1 MSIDNRGRPLLGHT
15 RKKYQ
20 CLLTGRDGRMMRDFI
35 CASAVPRAL
44 SPPLLRSIPS
54 PPPRNRITQHLH
66 HHHLHQ
72 CDRPVQYSCRHRCCH
87 LSCHPIAST
96 GTTVEICSAPTAR
109 EISTDSAR
117 SQGTLRTISPVQG
130 RHRCAAAG
138 RDGQVASDTTEKKRS
153 SEKESTTVSTCALTA
168 WLRAGAKEGNVTNRR
183 DVVQRRRAMTM
194 TMATRERHLVKLVQR
209 TPTR

>member
-1 MSIDNRGRPLLGHT
+1 MSIDSRSRPLLGRT

-35 CASAVPRAL
+35 RASAVPRAS
-44 SPPLLRSIPS
+44 SPPLLRPIPS
-54 PPPRNRITQHLH
+54 PPPCDRITQHLR

-72 CDRPVQYSCRHRCCH
+72 CDRPVQYGCRHRCCH

-130 RHRCAAAG
+130 RHRWQQPAVTVSRIRHHG
-138 RDGQVASDTTEKKRS
+138 
-153 SEKESTTVSTCALTA
+153 EKEVVGEGKHHSQYVCANSM
-168 WLRAGAKEGNVTNRR
+168 AKSWSEGGKLDEEERR
-183 DVVQRRRAMTM
+183 CVEEKAF
-194 TMATRERHLVKLVQR
+194 
-209 TPTR
+209 PPY